1 MFVTR
6 INWLEQLPVIKEL
19 GLSGKSMADVATHFG
34 VSRQRIKQIVDRYIP
49 DWHTT
54 CGFVVK
60 QRQLE
65 TNWKAKWGNKDDT
78 ELYKSKRKKF
88 RAKREIAKRTGYE
101 WTITFGELN
110 FPDVC
115 PILGKP
121 LNYFAEFREE
131 FSPSFDRIDNNL
143 GYVSGNVQIIS
154 WRANRIKNDGTAT
167 EHRKIAD
174 YLDSLVAS

>member
-6 INWLEQLPVIKEL
+6 INWQEQLPVLKEL
-19 GLSGKSMADVATHFG
+19 GLSGKSMVAIAEHYQ
-34 VSRQRIKQIVDRYIP
+34 VSKQRIKQVLDRFIP
-49 DWHTT
+49 EWSLEYGIEHRRKKAAEQRFAKF
-54 CGFVVK
+54 GVK
-60 QRQLE
+60 E
-65 TNWKAKWGNKDDT
+65 NTD
-78 ELYKSKRKKF
+78 LYKSKRKKF
-88 RAKREIAKRTGYE
+88 ISKKEAAKRTGYE
-101 WTITFGELN
+101 WTVTFGELN

-131 FSPSFDRIDNNL
+131 FSPSFDRIDSNL

-154 WRANRIKNDGTAT
+154 WRANRIKNDGTAA

-174 YLDSLVAS
+174 YLDSLTAS